1 MTIYCSK
8 KQDRII
14 FLGAVLAAIL
24 MTIGTMIIAAS
35 LGGCGAKR
43 VKNVTDLPPGVT
55 LSEVQQWDA
64 EVAALHKMATV
75 TSSLRQGVIAL
86 NQAGAFPYPAAYII
100 ALRSIAKIDQT
111 ELAASAFLRQSPQHF
126 GAAEKLKVAGMLQDI
141 ATQLKTLNLQ
151 SLVAIKNEDT
161 KKNVTLLVNDLT
173 AAMNLALS
181 FAQ

>member
-1 MTIYCSK
+1 MK
-8 KQDRII
+8 KQNLVIGAAFVI
-14 FLGAVLAAIL
+14 FLVMGVCFVLYGCAA
-24 MTIGTMIIAAS
+24 
-35 LGGCGAKR
+35 R

-64 EVAALHKMATV
+64 EVAALHKVATV

-86 NQAGAFPYPAAYII
+86 NQAGAFPNSPAYIA
-100 ALRSIAKIDQT
+100 ALRTVAKIDQS

-126 GAAEKLKVAGMLQDI
+126 GAAEKSKVAGMLHEVAVQV
-141 ATQLKTLNLQ
+141 QSLNLQ
-151 SLVAIKNEDT
+151 SLTGIKSSDT
-161 KKNVTLLVNDLT
+161 KKSVTLLVNDLT

>member
-1 MTIYCSK
+1 MS
-8 KQDRII
+8 DRAKANVCLVIAI
-14 FLGAVLAAIL
+14 GLLVLSAAL
-24 MTIGTMIIAAS
+24 CFYGCAA
-35 LGGCGAKR
+35 R
-43 VKNVTDLPPGVT
+43 VKNVTDLPPRVT

-64 EVAALHKMATV
+64 EVAALHKIATV

-86 NQAGAFPYPAAYII
+86 NQAGAFPNSPAYIA
-100 ALRSIAKIDQT
+100 ALRTVAKIDQS

-126 GAAEKLKVAGMLQDI
+126 GAAEKAKVAGMLHDI
-141 ATQLKTLNLQ
+141 AGQIQSLNLQ
-151 SLVAIKNEDT
+151 SLAGIKSSDT